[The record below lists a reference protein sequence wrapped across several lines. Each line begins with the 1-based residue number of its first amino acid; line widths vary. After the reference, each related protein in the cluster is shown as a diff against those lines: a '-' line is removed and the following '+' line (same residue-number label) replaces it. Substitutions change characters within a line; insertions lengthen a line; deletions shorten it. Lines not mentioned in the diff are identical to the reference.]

1 MENLKELEKKTEE
14 VAWLLKLLAHP
25 KRFMLLCRLREWP
38 KTVGDLEE
46 YCTIWQS
53 QLSQFLGKMKD
64 EGILTC
70 EKNGQ
75 YVSYSI
81 ADPRV
86 IELMNQMQTIFCK
99 K

>member
-1 MENLKELEKKTEE
+1 MNDLKELEKKAENI
-14 VAWLLKLLAHP
+14 ANKLKLLSHP
-25 KRFMLLCRLREWP
+25 KRFLLLCKLREWP

-46 YCTIWQS
+46 YCTIGQS
-53 QLSQFLGKMKD
+53 QLSQFLWKMKD
-64 EGILTC
+64 EGILDS

-81 ADPRV
+81 RDPQV
-86 IELMNQMQTIFCK
+86 LELMNQIQLIFCK